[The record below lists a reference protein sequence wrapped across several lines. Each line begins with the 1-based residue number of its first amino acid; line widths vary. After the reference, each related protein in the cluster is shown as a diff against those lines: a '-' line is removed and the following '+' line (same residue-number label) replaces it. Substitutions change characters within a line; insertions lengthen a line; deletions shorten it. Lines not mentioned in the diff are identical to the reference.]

1 MITIIVLT
9 VSARYFNDKIYFLNN
24 YIVMMKKCPEK
35 CPILKKTFIL
45 WGKKLFSFHYA
56 GLNY

>member
-45 WGKKLFSFHYA
+45 
-56 GLNY
+56 